1 MIGVGCTVPSACTR
15 CTVTGS
21 LNRLLCKPSTR
32 AGPHECEAPRHR
44 PGSISADQLTGKQR
58 APCQSCAAA
67 LVSPLG
73 PGWRGTRKK
82 LHASWSALRD
92 RKHLDRPETRP
103 LPPTDC
109 LWRNGE
115 LELRPS
121 LEKRLQRAPA
131 LHARKVVP

>member
-1 MIGVGCTVPSACTR
+1 MIRVGCTVPSACAR

-32 AGPHECEAPRHR
+32 AGPGRDAKEAPI
-44 PGSISADQLTGKQR
+44 GADR
-58 APCQSCAAA
+58 RC
-67 LVSPLG
+67 
-73 PGWRGTRKK
+73 
-82 LHASWSALRD
+82 D

-103 LPPTDC
+103 LPPADR
-109 LWRNGE
+109 LWRHGE

-131 LHARKVVP
+131 LHTRKLVPQAEVDPGAE